1 MLGFFLGK
9 QVSWLSN
16 SDGPKRSKRKQAEE
30 PFMRKKL
37 FANGGQHLMTRS
49 QAEPRSW
56 CGLLLALPH
65 RASSEA
71 YIPTFSQHENKH
83 SSEEVQGGQL
93 ARVALSLWLV
103 VQGKVTR
110 TSQNNQTNME
120 AGQTEMKLMTKL
132 NH

>member
-1 MLGFFLGK
+1 
-9 QVSWLSN
+9 
-16 SDGPKRSKRKQAEE
+16 
-30 PFMRKKL
+30 MRKKL
-37 FANGGQHLMTRS
+37 FANGGQRLMTRS

-56 CGLLLALPH
+56 RGLLLALH
-65 RASSEA
+65 HGASSEA

-83 SSEEVQGGQL
+83 SSEGGGQL

-103 VQGKVTR
+103 VQGKVTG

-120 AGQTEMKLMTKL
+120 AGQTETKLMTKM